1 MEIARLQIAV
11 DSTQAKNAGKDLQA
25 LEGNARGVAKE
36 ANMMGKAIGA
46 AVAAFATGALVDW
59 ITATTKGIAE
69 LDKFSRLAGS
79 SVEQFQAV
87 AFGAARYG
95 VEADKLSDVLK
106 DVNDKVGDF
115 LQTGAGEI
123 ADFFEKIAPQV
134 GVTAEQFRNLSGP
147 DALQLYVSSLEKAN
161 LSQQEMTF
169 YMEAIANDATL
180 LIPLFADG
188 GAELSRFADQAE
200 RLGLILEAETV
211 EQARQFNESLGV
223 MQAVSGGLGQQI
235 VAQLL
240 PTMNDLTG
248 TMIGLSTE
256 TELANTAAEIIGG
269 TLKALA
275 SVGIV
280 VGAAFQT
287 TGQAIGATAAAMVA
301 AANGDFKEAWSI
313 IEMGSDDYVDG
324 VDDALNRVEGLWDG
338 TAAETARAAAAA
350 RLAMRDA
357 GRGAQE
363 YGSTAQSVA
372 DGPVKNLTVSL
383 SEGEKAA
390 ASNAKVIAG
399 LAESLYQATLPAD
412 ALAKRQ
418 AELRLNQYATPEQ
431 ISQVNSLADAL
442 YRMEA
447 KKAAGSEFEQAMSTL
462 PGGESPEL
470 ERLRLEYQEKQLI
483 VAEAYQTEY
492 LNKQMHDQAM
502 LTLDQAYAAQ
512 RQQIMDQSTAQQQ
525 AQALQSAASII
536 SITST
541 QISTMQGL
549 FDEGSAAGKAFFVF
563 SQALAAA
570 NAVVQGFQSA
580 MAIRVAYAQMAA
592 MSGPAAP
599 ALLAAGEIHANV
611 AMGMGVATAALIGAQ
626 TVASFDGGGFT
637 GAGSRSGGMDGK
649 GGFMAMLHP
658 NETVIDHTKGQG
670 MGGAVTVNVIE
681 SRDKAGTQQTRTSA
695 DGQESVDVFVADI
708 YGDGP
713 RARAMQSAFGL
724 QRQGR

>member
-25 LEGNARGVAKE
+25 LEGNAKGVAKE
-36 ANMMGKAIGA
+36 AGAMGKAIGA

-59 ITATTKGIAE
+59 ITATTRGIAE
-69 LDKFSRLAGS
+69 LDKFARLAGS

-115 LQTGAGEI
+115 LQTGAGPM

-134 GVTAEQFRNLSGP
+134 GVTVDQFRNLSGP

-161 LSQQEMTF
+161 VSQAEMTF
-169 YMEAIANDATL
+169 YMEALANDATL

-188 GAELSRFADQAE
+188 GAELSRFADQAQ

-223 MQAVSGGLGQQI
+223 MQAVSGGLGKQI

-248 TMIGLSTE
+248 TMIELSTE

-269 TLKALA
+269 TLKALT

-280 VGAAFQT
+280 VGATFQT
-287 TGQAIGATAAAMVA
+287 TGQAIGATAAAMMA
-301 AANGDFKEAWSI
+301 AAKGDFEQAWDI
-313 IEMGSDDYVDG
+313 IQSGSEDYTAG
-324 VDDALNRVEGLWDG
+324 VEGALGRVEGLWDG
-338 TAAETARAAAAA
+338 TAAETARAAAEA

-357 GRGAQE
+357 SRETRE
-363 YGSTAQSVA
+363 YGNVVQEVA
-372 DGPVKNLTVSL
+372 TKPVKALTVSL
-383 SEGEKAA
+383 SESERAA
-390 ASNAKVIAG
+390 TANAKVITD
-399 LAESLYQATLPAD
+399 LAESMYQATLPAD
-412 ALAKRQ
+412 ALAQRQ

-431 ISQVNSLADAL
+431 IAQVNSLADAL
-442 YRMEA
+442 FRMEA
-447 KKAAGSEFEQAMSTL
+447 KKAAGASFEQAMSTL

-470 ERLRLEYQEKQLI
+470 ERLRLEYEQKQLI
-483 VAEAYQTEY
+483 VAEAYQAEY
-492 LNKQMHDQAM
+492 LNKQLHDAAM
-502 LTLDQAYAAQ
+502 IELDRAYAMQ
-512 RQQIMDQSTAQQQ
+512 RQQIMDESMARQQ

-541 QISTMQGL
+541 QIGTMQSL
-549 FDEGSAAGKAFFVF
+549 FDEGSAAGKAFFLF

-580 MAIRVAYAQMAA
+580 MAIRVAYAQLAA
-592 MSGPAAP
+592 MTANPG
-599 ALLAAGEIHANV
+599 LLAAGEIHANV
-611 AMGMGVATAALIGAQ
+611 AMGMGVATAGMIAAQ
-626 TVASFDGGGFT
+626 TIASFDGGGFT
-637 GAGSRSGGMDGK
+637 GTGSRSGGMDGK

-658 NETVIDHTKGQG
+658 NETVLDHTKGQG
-670 MGGAVTVNVIE
+670 MGGGVTVNVIE
-681 SRDKAGTQQTRTSA
+681 SRDKAGTQQTRTGA
-695 DGQESVDVFVADI
+695 DGKETVDVFVADI
-708 YGDGP
+708 MGDGP

-724 QRQGR
+724 SRVGR